1 MKRKIEIA
9 IPVLNEEEHLEKQI
23 LKILFFLKEKLAD
36 YNVTLVIADNGSTD
50 NTPEI
55 AKKIS
60 YNEKIRFITTK
71 ERGVGRA
78 LKKAWTSSTA
88 DIVGYMDLDLATD
101 INSLQKALN
110 KLLYENYVIVNGSR
124 YLPSSK
130 IINRKLH
137 RGIISRI
144 FNLFLKILFFTK
156 ITDGMIGFKF
166 LKKEFLPVILNNG
179 AVSDGWI
186 FCSEFLIVGEYLN
199 LPIKEVSVRWEDDQ
213 SSKVKI
219 FKLTIEYLRALI
231 NLKIKFMKKQLKK
244 YAK

>member
-23 LKILFFLKEKLAD
+23 LKILFFIKEKLAD

-101 INSLQKALN
+101 INSLQKAFD

-144 FNLFLKILFFTK
+144 FNSFLKILFVSK

-166 LKKEFLPVILNNG
+166 LKKEFLPMILNNG

-186 FCSEFLIVGEYLN
+186 FCSELLIVGEYLN
-199 LPIKEVSVRWEDDQ
+199 LPIKEVAVRWVDDQ

-219 FKLTIEYLRALI
+219 IKLTIEYLRALI
-231 NLKIKFMKKQLKK
+231 NLKIKFMRKKLKK

>member
-1 MKRKIEIA
+1 MKGTIEIA
-9 IPVLNEEEHLEKQI
+9 IPVLNEEAHLEKHT
-23 LKILFFLKEKLAD
+23 LKILLFINEKLAE
-36 YNVTLVIADNGSTD
+36 YKITLVIADNGSTD
-50 NTPEI
+50 KTLEI
-55 AKKIS
+55 AKKLS
-60 YNEKIRFITTK
+60 LNEKIRFITTK
-71 ERGVGRA
+71 KKGVGRA
-78 LKKAWTSSTA
+78 LKKAWISSTA

-101 INSLQKALN
+101 INSLQKSLN
-110 KLLYENYVIVNGSR
+110 KLLYEDYVIVNGSR
-124 YLPSSK
+124 YLPSSR

-144 FNLFLKILFFTK
+144 FNSFLKIIFFSK

-166 LKKEFLPVILNNG
+166 LKKEYLPMILNNG

-186 FCSEFLIVGEYLN
+186 FCSEFLIVAEYLN

-219 FKLTIEYLRALI
+219 LKLILEYLRALI
-231 NLKIKFMKKQLKK
+231 NLKIKFMKKKFKK

>member
-1 MKRKIEIA
+1 MKGKIEIA
-9 IPVLNEEEHLEKQI
+9 IPVLNEEAHLEKQI
-23 LKILFFLKEKLAD
+23 LKILFFINEKLAD
-36 YNVTLVIADNGSTD
+36 YSIKIVIADNGSTD
-50 NTPEI
+50 NTPKI

-60 YNEKIRFITTK
+60 LNEKIRFVTTK
-71 ERGVGRA
+71 EKGVGRA
-78 LKKAWTSSTA
+78 LKKAWNSSTA

-101 INSLQKALN
+101 INSLKKALD

-130 IINRKLH
+130 IINRKMH

-144 FNLFLKILFFTK
+144 FNSFLKILFFSK

-166 LKKEFLPVILNNG
+166 LKKEFLPIILNNG
-179 AVSDGWI
+179 AVSNGWI

-199 LPIKEVSVRWEDDQ
+199 LPIKEISVRWEDDQ

-231 NLKIKFMKKQLKK
+231 NLKIRFMKKKLKK

>member
-1 MKRKIEIA
+1 MKGKIEIA
-9 IPVLNEEEHLEKQI
+9 IPVLNEETHLEKQI
-23 LKILFFLKEKLAD
+23 LKILFFINEKLAD
-36 YNVTLVIADNGSTD
+36 YNVSLVIADNGSTD
-50 NTPEI
+50 KTTEI
-55 AKKIS
+55 AKKLS
-60 YNEKIRFITTK
+60 LNEKIRFISTK
-71 ERGVGRA
+71 EKGVGRA

-101 INSLQKALN
+101 INSLQKALD

-137 RGIISRI
+137 RGIISRM
-144 FNLFLKILFFTK
+144 FNSFLKILFFSK

-166 LKKEFLPVILNNG
+166 MQKKFLPMILNNG
-179 AVSDGWI
+179 AVSHGWI

-199 LPIKEVSVRWEDDQ
+199 LPIKEISVRWEDDK

-231 NLKIKFMKKQLKK
+231 KLKIKLMKKN
-244 YAK
+244 